1 MQRLRIYQRGKCT
14 VFLGIGGSDMAGLR
28 ERKHDNTKVG
38 TLRKQHPGFA
48 EGVIRSDATL
58 GTLKDKLGLP
68 KSASLN
74 DVKKELGKGA
84 K

>member
-1 MQRLRIYQRGKCT
+1 MYQRGKCS
-14 VFLGIGGSDMAGLR
+14 VCARIGGSDMAGIR

-48 EGVIRSDATL
+48 DGVIRSDATL

-74 DVKKELGKGA
+74 DVKKELRKGGK
-84 K
+84 